1 VVSAIG
7 FLACVGSIRPKEAKE
22 ARLFPLLTAGSRGG
36 LGEGW
41 SKWFGRYIRGIG
53 ITNRDSVFHS
63 FRHSFKDALRA
74 AGVGEDVNDAL
85 LGHVG
90 PGTVARQ
97 YGAKEMV
104 RRFGLK
110 RLADAV
116 SRAGYPGL
124 DLSHLYAAG

>member
-1 VVSAIG
+1 VV
-7 FLACVGSIRPKEAKE
+7 LAGCV
-22 ARLFPLLTAGSRGG
+22 L
-36 LGEGW
+36 
-41 SKWFGRYIRGIG
+41 
-53 ITNRDSVFHS
+53 TNRDSVFHS

-110 RLADAV
+110 QLADAV

-124 DLSHLYAAG
+124 DLSHLYRAG